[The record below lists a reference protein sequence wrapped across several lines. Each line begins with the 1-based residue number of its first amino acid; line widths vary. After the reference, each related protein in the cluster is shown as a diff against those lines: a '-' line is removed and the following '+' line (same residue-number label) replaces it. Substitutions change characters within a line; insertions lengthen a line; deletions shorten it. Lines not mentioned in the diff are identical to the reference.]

1 MPALVNAKGAKNIAI
16 TGRGTIDGLRV
27 KMLAENRPD
36 KRATHALVMERV
48 QGLRL
53 RDVEVGWDEQ
63 APEPS
68 WGSALFMR
76 DVSGLL
82 MEGSRGRPAAGIP
95 RFLPSRKSAS
105 RSCCLNRLGPRRGT
119 SSALPLTSQ
128 GCLWHP
134 P

>member
-53 RDVEVGWDEQ
+53 RDVEMDWDEQ

-68 WGSALFMR
+68 WGSALLMR

-82 MEGSRGRPAAGIP
+82 MEVFRGRPGSRDPAVPSIRQERVQAV
-95 RFLPSRKSAS
+95 LP
-105 RSCCLNRLGPRRGT
+105 
-119 SSALPLTSQ
+119 
-128 GCLWHP
+128 
-134 P
+134 